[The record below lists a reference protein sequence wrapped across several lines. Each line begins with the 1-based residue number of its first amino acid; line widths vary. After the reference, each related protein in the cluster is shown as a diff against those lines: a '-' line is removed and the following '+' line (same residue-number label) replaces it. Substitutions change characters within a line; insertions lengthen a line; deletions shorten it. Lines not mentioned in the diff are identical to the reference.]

1 MASAPRPPSIRLLPS
16 LPVSWLSS
24 RLPVALKLPVPVST
38 RLSMLS
44 ASTQLM
50 DERTVSVP
58 SPAPSV
64 VLSLRL
70 STTKVSLPKPPL
82 IRSAPRPPSS
92 RLFPALPV
100 STLSSSLPVALVLL
114 LLLPVRTRFSML
126 APSVKLTAER
136 TRSLPS
142 PVNSVTRSP
151 ALSTT

>member
-1 MASAPRPPSIRLLPS
+1 
-16 LPVSWLSS
+16 
-24 RLPVALKLPVPVST
+24 
-38 RLSMLS
+38 MLS

-126 APSVKLTAER
+126 ALSVKLTAER